1 MADDDADADAAAPT
15 PQSKP
20 RGLRPLTSPR
30 EELLNGPKHGGQAM
44 GIGVGL
50 PAPVSDIPDAPPS
63 LAEGTAVEG
72 AGRQGEH
79 RADDE
84 ES

>member
-1 MADDDADADAAAPT
+1 MADDDADAGASASP

-20 RGLRPLTSPR
+20 RGRRPLTSPR

-44 GIGVGL
+44 GVGVGL

-63 LAEGTAVEG
+63 LPEGPAIDG